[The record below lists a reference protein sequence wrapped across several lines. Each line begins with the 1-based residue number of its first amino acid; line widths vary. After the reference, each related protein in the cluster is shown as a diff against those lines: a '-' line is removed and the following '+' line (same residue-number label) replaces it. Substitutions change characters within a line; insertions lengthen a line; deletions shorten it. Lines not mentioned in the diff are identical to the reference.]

1 MSRLVV
7 DTNIIVS
14 SFLTSGPPRQV
25 LNRIRDGQDQ
35 LCLSV
40 PILREYLEVLAR
52 AGVARELLEVLL
64 SLFED
69 PEQIIPVVPSRRV
82 TLIRD
87 DPADNMFLECA
98 LEAQANYI
106 ISGDQHL
113 KRLGTFEGIRILSPK
128 AYLTRMGTAI
138 T

>member
-1 MSRLVV
+1 VSRLVV

-69 PEQIIPVVPSRRV
+69 PERIIPVVPSRRV

>member
-35 LCLSV
+35 LCLSL

-69 PEQIIPVVPSRRV
+69 PERIIPVVPSRRV

-98 LEAQANYI
+98 LESQANYI

-113 KRLGTFEGIRILSPK
+113 LRLGTFEGIPIISPR
-128 AYLTRMGTAI
+128 AYLTRVKT
-138 T
+138 

>member
-1 MSRLVV
+1 VSRLVV

-35 LCLSV
+35 LCFSL

-69 PEQIIPVVPSRRV
+69 PERIIPVVPSRRV

-106 ISGDQHL
+106 ISGDRHL
-113 KRLGTFEGIRILSPK
+113 LRLGTFEGIPIIPPR
-128 AYLTRMGTAI
+128 AYLTRVKT
-138 T
+138 